1 MVQVVLMERVHLSK
15 TDSYLSDFLDYLKNE
30 KLYTNDTLKNYQI
43 DLKQFKEFLH
53 SKNQDLHIAERS
65 HIESFFM
72 KLNSL
77 GLSPSSLARKAS
89 TLRSYFLFLLKTSV
103 ISISPMID
111 IKTPKLSKK
120 LPNILS
126 ISDVDTLCNIDASSS
141 VSKRDRAIIEVM
153 YSSALRLSELSSLN
167 TDSVDIESKYVKV
180 IGKGKKERILP
191 LGAKASEALSD
202 WTRVRCDLRPVD
214 NALFINKFGTRLSNR
229 SIQNRI
235 NFWVKKQGLNCKIS
249 PHTLR
254 HSCATHLLE
263 ASGDLRAVQ
272 EFLGHEDISTTQI
285 YTNIN
290 FEYLK
295 KVYEKSHPRARNLKS

>member
-1 MVQVVLMERVHLSK
+1 
-15 TDSYLSDFLDYLKNE
+15 
-30 KLYTNDTLKNYQI
+30 
-43 DLKQFKEFLH
+43 
-53 SKNQDLHIAERS
+53 
-65 HIESFFM
+65 
-72 KLNSL
+72 
-77 GLSPSSLARKAS
+77 
-89 TLRSYFLFLLKTSV
+89 
-103 ISISPMID
+103 MID

-167 TDSVDIESKYVKV
+167 IDSVDTESKCVKV

-191 LGAKASEALSD
+191 LGAKASEALLD
-202 WTRVRCDLRPVD
+202 WTSARCNLRPVD

-285 YTNIN
+285 YTNMD
-290 FEYLK
+290 FEHLNR
-295 KVYEKSHPRARNLKS
+295 VYKNSHPRA

>member
-1 MVQVVLMERVHLSK
+1 MSK
-15 TDSYLSDFLDYLKNE
+15 TDSYLGGFLDYLKNE
-30 KLYTNDTLKNYQI
+30 KLYTIDTLKNYQI
-43 DLKQFKEFLH
+43 DLKQFREFLH
-53 SKNQDLHIAERS
+53 SKNQDLHTADRL

-103 ISISPMID
+103 ISISPMIN

-126 ISDVDTLCNIDASSS
+126 ISDVDTLCNIDASSN

-167 TDSVDIESKYVKV
+167 TDSVDIESKCVKV

-191 LGAKASEALSD
+191 LGAKASEALSE
-202 WTRVRCDLRPVD
+202 WTSARYDLRPVD

-285 YTNIN
+285 YTNMD
-290 FEYLK
+290 FEHLNR
-295 KVYEKSHPRARNLKS
+295 VYKNSHPRA

>member
-1 MVQVVLMERVHLSK
+1 MVQVVLMEREHLSK

-43 DLKQFKEFLH
+43 DLKQFSEFLH
-53 SKNQDLHIAERS
+53 SKNQDLYTADRL

-153 YSSALRLSELSSLN
+153 YSSALRLSELSRLN
-167 TDSVDIESKYVKV
+167 IDSVDIESKCVKV

-191 LGAKASEALSD
+191 LGAKASEALLD
-202 WTRVRCDLRPVD
+202 WTSARCDLRPVD

-285 YTNIN
+285 YTNMD
-290 FEYLK
+290 FEHLNR
-295 KVYEKSHPRARNLKS
+295 VYKNSHPRA

>member
-1 MVQVVLMERVHLSK
+1 MEREHLSK

-43 DLKQFKEFLH
+43 DLKQISEFLH
-53 SKNQDLHIAERS
+53 SKNQDLYTADRI

-89 TLRSYFLFLLKTSV
+89 TLRSYFLFLVRTSV
-103 ISISPMID
+103 ISTSPMIE

-120 LPNILS
+120 LPDILS

-167 TDSVDIESKYVKV
+167 TESVDIESK
-180 IGKGKKERILP
+180 
-191 LGAKASEALSD
+191 
-202 WTRVRCDLRPVD
+202 
-214 NALFINKFGTRLSNR
+214 
-229 SIQNRI
+229 
-235 NFWVKKQGLNCKIS
+235 
-249 PHTLR
+249 
-254 HSCATHLLE
+254 
-263 ASGDLRAVQ
+263 
-272 EFLGHEDISTTQI
+272 
-285 YTNIN
+285 
-290 FEYLK
+290 
-295 KVYEKSHPRARNLKS
+295 

>member
-15 TDSYLSDFLDYLKNE
+15 TDSYLSDFLDYLNNE

-167 TDSVDIESKYVKV
+167 IDSVDIESKCVKV

-202 WTRVRCDLRPVD
+202 WPSARRALRPVD

-285 YTNIN
+285 YTNMD
-290 FEYLK
+290 FEHLNR
-295 KVYEKSHPRARNLKS
+295 VYKNSHPRA

>member
-1 MVQVVLMERVHLSK
+1 MVQVLLMEREHLSK
-15 TDSYLSDFLDYLKNE
+15 TDSYLNDFLDYLKNE

-43 DLKQFKEFLH
+43 DLKQFSEFLH
-53 SKNQDLHIAERS
+53 SKNQDLYTADRL

-103 ISISPMID
+103 ISTSPMID

-167 TDSVDIESKYVKV
+167 IDSVDIESKCVKV

-202 WTRVRCDLRPVD
+202 WTSARCDLRPVD

-285 YTNIN
+285 YTNMD
-290 FEYLK
+290 FEHLNR
-295 KVYEKSHPRARNLKS
+295 VYKNSHPRA

>member
-1 MVQVVLMERVHLSK
+1 MEREHLSK
-15 TDSYLSDFLDYLKNE
+15 TDSYLNGFLDYLKNE

-43 DLKQFKEFLH
+43 DLKQFSEFLH
-53 SKNQDLHIAERS
+53 SKNQDLHTADRL

-103 ISISPMID
+103 ISISQMIG

-141 VSKRDRAIIEVM
+141 VSKRGRAIIEVM

-167 TDSVDIESKYVKV
+167 TDSVDIESKCVKV

-191 LGAKASEALSD
+191 LGAKASEALSE
-202 WTRVRCDLRPVD
+202 WTSARRDLRPVD

-285 YTNIN
+285 YTNMD
-290 FEYLK
+290 FEHLNR
-295 KVYEKSHPRARNLKS
+295 VYKNSHPRA

>member
-1 MVQVVLMERVHLSK
+1 MVQVLLMEREHLSK
-15 TDSYLSDFLDYLKNE
+15 ADSYLSDFLDYLKNE

-43 DLKQFKEFLH
+43 DLKQFSEFLH
-53 SKNQDLHIAERS
+53 SKNQDLYTADRL

-167 TDSVDIESKYVKV
+167 IDSVDIESKCVKV

-202 WTRVRCDLRPVD
+202 WTSARCDLRPVD

-285 YTNIN
+285 YPNMD
-290 FEYLK
+290 FEHLNR
-295 KVYEKSHPRARNLKS
+295 VYKNSHPRA

>member
-1 MVQVVLMERVHLSK
+1 MVLVVLMEREHLSK
-15 TDSYLSDFLDYLKNE
+15 TDLYLSDFLDYLKNE

-43 DLKQFKEFLH
+43 DLKQISEFLD
-53 SKNQDLHIAERS
+53 SKNQDLYSADRL

-167 TDSVDIESKYVKV
+167 TDSVDIESKCVKV
-180 IGKGKKERILP
+180 VGKGKKERILP

-285 YTNIN
+285 YTNMD
-290 FEYLK
+290 FEHLNR
-295 KVYEKSHPRARNLKS
+295 VYKNSHPRA

>member
-1 MVQVVLMERVHLSK
+1 MVQVVLMEREHLSK
-15 TDSYLSDFLDYLKNE
+15 TDSYLSGFLDYLKNE

-167 TDSVDIESKYVKV
+167 IDSVDIESKCVKV

-202 WTRVRCDLRPVD
+202 WTSARCNLRPVD

-285 YTNIN
+285 YTNMD
-290 FEYLK
+290 FEHLNR
-295 KVYEKSHPRARNLKS
+295 VYKNSHPRA

>member
-1 MVQVVLMERVHLSK
+1 MEREHLSK
-15 TDSYLSDFLDYLKNE
+15 TDSYLGGFLDYLKNE
-30 KLYTNDTLKNYQI
+30 KLYTIDTLKNYQI
-43 DLKQFKEFLH
+43 DLKQFREFLH
-53 SKNQDLHIAERS
+53 SKNQDLHTADRF

-103 ISISPMID
+103 ISISPMIN

-126 ISDVDTLCNIDASSS
+126 ISDIDTLCNINASSN
-141 VSKRDRAIIEVM
+141 VSKRDRAMIEVM

-167 TDSVDIESKYVKV
+167 TDSIDIESKCVKV

-191 LGAKASEALSD
+191 LGAKASEALSE
-202 WTRVRCDLRPVD
+202 WTSARYDLRPVD

-285 YTNIN
+285 YTNMD
-290 FEYLK
+290 FEHLNR
-295 KVYEKSHPRARNLKS
+295 VYKNSHPRA

>member
-1 MVQVVLMERVHLSK
+1 MVQVVLMEREHLSK
-15 TDSYLSDFLDYLKNE
+15 TDSYLGGFLDYLKNE
-30 KLYTNDTLKNYQI
+30 KLYTIDTLKNYQI
-43 DLKQFKEFLH
+43 DLKQFREFLH
-53 SKNQDLHIAERS
+53 SKNQDLHTADRL

-167 TDSVDIESKYVKV
+167 TDSVDIESKCVKV

-191 LGAKASEALSD
+191 LGAKASEALSE
-202 WTRVRCDLRPVD
+202 WTSARYDLRPVD

-285 YTNIN
+285 YTNMD
-290 FEYLK
+290 FEHLNR
-295 KVYEKSHPRARNLKS
+295 VYKNSHPRA

>member
-1 MVQVVLMERVHLSK
+1 MVQVVLMEREHLSK
-15 TDSYLSDFLDYLKNE
+15 TDSYLGGFLDYLKNE
-30 KLYTNDTLKNYQI
+30 KLYTIDTLKNYQI
-43 DLKQFKEFLH
+43 DLKQFREFLH
-53 SKNQDLHIAERS
+53 SKNQDLHTADRF

-103 ISISPMID
+103 ISISPMIN

-126 ISDVDTLCNIDASSS
+126 ISDIDTLCNINASSN
-141 VSKRDRAIIEVM
+141 VSKRDRAMIEVM

-167 TDSVDIESKYVKV
+167 TDSIDIESKCVKV

-191 LGAKASEALSD
+191 LGAKASEALSE
-202 WTRVRCDLRPVD
+202 WTSARYDLRPVD

-285 YTNIN
+285 YTNMD
-290 FEYLK
+290 FEHLNR
-295 KVYEKSHPRARNLKS
+295 VYKNSHPRA

>member
-1 MVQVVLMERVHLSK
+1 MVQVLLMEREHLSK
-15 TDSYLSDFLDYLKNE
+15 ADSYLSDFLDYLKNE
-30 KLYTNDTLKNYQI
+30 KLYTIDTLKNYQI
-43 DLKQFKEFLH
+43 DLKQFREFLH
-53 SKNQDLHIAERS
+53 SKNQNLHTADRL

-167 TDSVDIESKYVKV
+167 IDSVDTESKCVKV

-191 LGAKASEALSD
+191 LGAKASEALLD
-202 WTRVRCDLRPVD
+202 WTSARCDLRPVD

-285 YTNIN
+285 YTNMD
-290 FEYLK
+290 FEHLNR
-295 KVYEKSHPRARNLKS
+295 VYKNSHPRA

>member
-1 MVQVVLMERVHLSK
+1 MVQVVLMEREHLSK
-15 TDSYLSDFLDYLKNE
+15 IDSYLSDFLDYLKNE

-167 TDSVDIESKYVKV
+167 IDSVDIESKCVKV

-191 LGAKASEALSD
+191 LGAKASEALSE
-202 WTRVRCDLRPVD
+202 WISARYDLRPVD

-285 YTNIN
+285 YTNMD
-290 FEYLK
+290 FEHLNR
-295 KVYEKSHPRARNLKS
+295 VYKNSHPRA

>member
-1 MVQVVLMERVHLSK
+1 MEREHLSK
-15 TDSYLSDFLDYLKNE
+15 KDSYLSDFLDYLKNE

-43 DLKQFKEFLH
+43 DLKQFSEFLH
-53 SKNQDLHIAERS
+53 SKNQDLYTADRLN
-65 HIESFFM
+65 IESFFM

-77 GLSPSSLARKAS
+77 GLSPSSLARTAS
-89 TLRSYFLFLLKTSV
+89 TVRSYFLFLLKTSV

-111 IKTPKLSKK
+111 VKTPKLSKK

-126 ISDVDTLCNIDASSS
+126 ISDVDTLCNIDASSI

-167 TDSVDIESKYVKV
+167 IDSVDIESKCVKV
-180 IGKGKKERILP
+180 IGKGRKERILP
-191 LGAKASEALSD
+191 LGEKASEALSD
-202 WTRVRCDLRPVD
+202 WISARCDLRPVD
-214 NALFINKFGTRLSNR
+214 NALFINKFGSRLSNR

-285 YTNIN
+285 YTNMD
-290 FEYLK
+290 FEHLNR
-295 KVYEKSHPRARNLKS
+295 VYKNSHPRA

>member
-1 MVQVVLMERVHLSK
+1 MVQVVLMEREHLSK
-15 TDSYLSDFLDYLKNE
+15 TDSYLSGFLDYLKNE

-43 DLKQFKEFLH
+43 DLKQFSEFLH
-53 SKNQDLHIAERS
+53 SKNQDLYTADRL

-167 TDSVDIESKYVKV
+167 IDSVDIESKCVKV

-191 LGAKASEALSD
+191 LGAKASEALLD
-202 WTRVRCDLRPVD
+202 WTRSRCDLRPVD

-285 YTNIN
+285 YTNMD
-290 FEYLK
+290 FEHLNR
-295 KVYEKSHPRARNLKS
+295 VYKNSHPRA

>member
-1 MVQVVLMERVHLSK
+1 MVQVVLMEREHLNK

-43 DLKQFKEFLH
+43 DLKQFSEFLH
-53 SKNQDLHIAERS
+53 SKNQDLYTADRL

-167 TDSVDIESKYVKV
+167 IDSVDTESKCVKV

-202 WTRVRCDLRPVD
+202 WTSARSDLRPVD

-285 YTNIN
+285 YTNMD
-290 FEYLK
+290 FEHLNR
-295 KVYEKSHPRARNLKS
+295 VYKNSHPRA

>member
-1 MVQVVLMERVHLSK
+1 MGREHLSK
-15 TDSYLSDFLDYLKNE
+15 TDSYLGGFIDYLKNE
-30 KLYTNDTLKNYQI
+30 KLYTIDTLKNYQI
-43 DLKQFKEFLH
+43 DLKQFREFLH
-53 SKNQDLHIAERS
+53 SKNQDLHTADRL

-167 TDSVDIESKYVKV
+167 TDSVDIESKCVKV

-191 LGAKASEALSD
+191 LGAKASEALSE
-202 WTRVRCDLRPVD
+202 WTSARYDLRPVD

-285 YTNIN
+285 YTNMD
-290 FEYLK
+290 FEHLNR
-295 KVYEKSHPRARNLKS
+295 VYKNSHPRA

>member
-1 MVQVVLMERVHLSK
+1 MEREHLSK

-43 DLKQFKEFLH
+43 DLKQFSEFLH
-53 SKNQDLHIAERS
+53 SKNQDLYTADRL

-126 ISDVDTLCNIDASSS
+126 ISDVDTLCNIDASSI

-167 TDSVDIESKYVKV
+167 IDSVDIESKCVKV

-202 WTRVRCDLRPVD
+202 WTSARCDLRPVD

-285 YTNIN
+285 YTNMD
-290 FEYLK
+290 FEHLNR
-295 KVYEKSHPRARNLKS
+295 VYKNSHPRA

>member
-1 MVQVVLMERVHLSK
+1 MMVRVILSSEQFHIDEFFK
-15 TDSYLSDFLDYLKNE
+15 YLQYE
-30 KLYTNDTLKNYQI
+30 KQYTNDTLVNYKI
-43 DLKQFKEFLH
+43 DLKQYTEYLKQNKLTIDTVV
-53 SKNQDLHIAERS
+53 KNN
-65 HIESFFM
+65 IEQFFM
-72 KLNSL
+72 NLHQL
-77 GLSPSSLARKAS
+77 GLSATSLARKAS
-89 TLRSYFLFLLKTSV
+89 TLRSFYSYLLKTSQV
-103 ISISPMID
+103 STTPMSG

-126 ISDVDTLCNIDASSS
+126 INDIDMLCSISETTMVAL
-141 VSKRDRAIIEVM
+141 RDKAIIEVM
-153 YSSALRLSELSSLN
+153 YSSALRLSELSQLN
-167 TDSVDIESKYVKV
+167 IDSIDVNSKYVKV

-191 LGAKASEALSD
+191 LGKQALLAVQVWIIKRAECSSNSD
-202 WTRVRCDLRPVD
+202 
-214 NALFINKFGTRLSNR
+214 ALFINKYGDRLSNR

-285 YTNIN
+285 YTNMD
-290 FEYLK
+290 FEHLN
-295 KVYEKSHPRARNLKS
+295 KVYKDSHPRA

>member
-1 MVQVVLMERVHLSK
+1 LSK
-15 TDSYLSDFLDYLKNE
+15 TDSYLGGFLDYLKNE
-30 KLYTNDTLKNYQI
+30 KLYTIDTLKNYQI
-43 DLKQFKEFLH
+43 DLKQFREFLH
-53 SKNQDLHIAERS
+53 SKNQDLHTADRL

-167 TDSVDIESKYVKV
+167 TDSVDIESKCVKV

-191 LGAKASEALSD
+191 LGAKASEALSE
-202 WTRVRCDLRPVD
+202 WTSARYDLRPVD

-285 YTNIN
+285 YTNMD
-290 FEYLK
+290 FEHLNR
-295 KVYEKSHPRARNLKS
+295 VYKNSHPRA

>member
-1 MVQVVLMERVHLSK
+1 MEREHLSK
-15 TDSYLSDFLDYLKNE
+15 TDSYLGGFIDYLKNE
-30 KLYTNDTLKNYQI
+30 KLYTTDTLKNYQI
-43 DLKQFKEFLH
+43 DLKQFREFLD
-53 SKNQDLHIAERS
+53 SKNQDLHTADRI

-167 TDSVDIESKYVKV
+167 TDSVDIESKCVKV

-202 WTRVRCDLRPVD
+202 WTSARCDLRPVD

-285 YTNIN
+285 YTNMD
-290 FEYLK
+290 FEHLNR
-295 KVYEKSHPRARNLKS
+295 VYKNSHPRA

>member
-1 MVQVVLMERVHLSK
+1 M
-15 TDSYLSDFLDYLKNE
+15 N
-30 KLYTNDTLKNYQI
+30 
-43 DLKQFKEFLH
+43 LH
-53 SKNQDLHIAERS
+53 Q
-65 HIESFFM
+65 
-72 KLNSL
+72 L
-77 GLSPSSLARKAS
+77 GLSATSLARKAS
-89 TLRSYFLFLLKTSV
+89 TLRSFYSYLLKTSQV
-103 ISISPMID
+103 STTPMSG

-126 ISDVDTLCNIDASSS
+126 ISDIEMLCSISETTMVAL
-141 VSKRDRAIIEVM
+141 RDKAIIEVM
-153 YSSALRLSELSSLN
+153 YSSALRLSELSQLN
-167 TDSVDIESKYVKV
+167 TDSIDINSKYVKV

-191 LGAKASEALSD
+191 LGKQALLAVQVWIIKRAECNSNSD
-202 WTRVRCDLRPVD
+202 
-214 NALFINKFGTRLSNR
+214 ALFINKYGDRLSNR

-285 YTNIN
+285 YTNMD
-290 FEYLK
+290 FEHLN
-295 KVYEKSHPRARNLKS
+295 KVYKDSHPRA

>member
-1 MVQVVLMERVHLSK
+1 MEREHLSK
-15 TDSYLSDFLDYLKNE
+15 TNSYLSDFLDYLKNE

-43 DLKQFKEFLH
+43 DLKQFSEFLH
-53 SKNQDLHIAERS
+53 SKNQDLHTADRL

-167 TDSVDIESKYVKV
+167 IDSVDTESKCVKV

-191 LGAKASEALSD
+191 LGAKASEALLD
-202 WTRVRCDLRPVD
+202 WTSARCDLRPVD

-285 YTNIN
+285 YTNMD
-290 FEYLK
+290 FEHLNR
-295 KVYEKSHPRARNLKS
+295 VYKNSHPRA